1 MAERNCLIVL
11 DSWLD
16 KFYLVL
22 QVSLFG
28 FVRVVLCLRCFS
40 ILGYRPEFVTHYG
53 LLSPR
58 LVSVLG
64 LYRCFQSDSLLYLV
78 FSLYSYWPVVFH
90 PSVYI
95 MPCAFRLAYTRLKF
109 DWKAEEMEGK
119 RAFSLSRMITHPAP
133 QRVWY
138 VLLICNNSA
147 VSWFVRLVCKFF
159 PFLIFSSFM
168 LCVVLLTARLVYL
181 PSTFGSFS

>member
-1 MAERNCLIVL
+1 M
-11 DSWLD
+11 
-16 KFYLVL
+16 
-22 QVSLFG
+22 VSRPNTLPLPF
-28 FVRVVLCLRCFS
+28 RTPATQTS
-40 ILGYRPEFVTHYG
+40 HRPEFVTKYG
-53 LLSPR
+53 LLPP
-58 LVSVLG
+58 LLLSVLS

-95 MPCAFRLAYTRLKF
+95 IPCALRLAYVRLKF

-119 RAFSLSRMITHPAP
+119 RAVILSRMITHPAP

-138 VLLICNNSA
+138 VLFICNNSA

-181 PSTFGSFS
+181 PSTFGSFSYPRSLNVIA